1 MIENVI
7 FISRCVISECFKKK
21 IWLLSTMTTKYVS
34 LEKESV
40 VTILLYSIFFLFLF
54 FLKGRHSGK
63 SVYLTARYRISFTG
77 PLNIGSWRLL
87 SGFKADQLTAA
98 PKRADHL

>member
-7 FISRCVISECFKKK
+7 FIPRCVISECFLKKDMTAQHDDYK
-21 IWLLSTMTTKYVS
+21 ICFNR
-34 LEKESV
+34 KECM
-40 VTILLYSIFFLFLF
+40 LYLF
-54 FLKGRHSGK
+54 FLTGRLSGE
-63 SVYLTARYRISFTG
+63 SVYFTARYRISFTG

-87 SGFKADQLTAA
+87 SGLKADQLTAA

>member
-1 MIENVI
+1 MAAQHDDYKICFTRKRVCCNY
-7 FISRCVISECFKKK
+7 FIVF
-21 IWLLSTMTTKYVS
+21 YF
-34 LEKESV
+34 
-40 VTILLYSIFFLFLF
+40 FFLFLF